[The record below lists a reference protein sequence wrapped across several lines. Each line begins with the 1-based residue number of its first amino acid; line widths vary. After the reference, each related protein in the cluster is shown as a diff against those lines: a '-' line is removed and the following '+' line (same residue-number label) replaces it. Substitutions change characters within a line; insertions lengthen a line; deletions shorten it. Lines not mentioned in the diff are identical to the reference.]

1 MTNTIE
7 ALWNGELAFVEHCGA
22 HDDAANALVC
32 EMEQC
37 REGLWPQLGE
47 SQREQVQGYLDRMER
62 YTMRMMELAFR
73 DGFCAG
79 MQLLSEGLHGALGTA
94 GGDHRRFCN
103 ADAENMHGAGEWGR

>member
-1 MTNTIE
+1 MANTIE

-47 SQREQVQGYLDRMER
+47 SQREQVQGYLDRME
-62 YTMRMMELAFR
+62 L
-73 DGFCAG
+73 
-79 MQLLSEGLHGALGTA
+79 
-94 GGDHRRFCN
+94 
-103 ADAENMHGAGEWGR
+103 